1 MSLRF
6 RLNLMIGLVMLAIIG
21 MGTLFV
27 VHNARRSVAEEV
39 RSSVNLALQLIDAGL
54 EQTVAAGRSPV
65 EWIAQLARLDGT
77 RHLSLRIHQGG
88 RTIID
93 LPSSIEPANSGDEV
107 PRWFAWAV
115 APEPLVAEKHLHQ
128 IGNPMIQ
135 ITIDANP
142 ADEIAEAWTEA
153 RGFLLLM
160 LALAV
165 TVYVVVHTTLG
176 RAFKSVGVILEGLE
190 NLENGDYSRRLPEFY
205 LPEFARISRTFN
217 HTVCALERSREEN
230 RALTQRS
237 LAIQEEERR
246 YLAQELHD
254 ELGQSLSAIKAI
266 AASLR
271 KPGRDDKST
280 TDAVGT
286 IQSICDHLF
295 AVLRT
300 LMQRLRPLMLDELG
314 LKASL
319 EDMIE
324 NWRSRYPNIA
334 LDFRCDD
341 GIDDCIGDSRIHVF
355 RIVQESLTNVVR
367 HSCARHLK
375 IHLSL
380 IETADE
386 CPEALL
392 LKVSDDGAGFDPSL
406 APAGLGL
413 LGIRERVASLGGQFS
428 LNTHPGSG
436 VSLRVKIPCGDHRP

>member
-1 MSLRF
+1 
-6 RLNLMIGLVMLAIIG
+6 MIGLVMLAIIG

-54 EQTVAAGRSPV
+54 EQAVAAGRSPV
-65 EWIAQLARLDGT
+65 DWIAQLARLDRT
-77 RHLSLRIHQGG
+77 RHLSLSIHQGE

-93 LPSSIEPANSGDEV
+93 LPSSAAPAAGEEA
-107 PRWFAWAV
+107 PGWFAWAV

-135 ITIDANP
+135 IIIDANP

-176 RAFKSVGVILEGLE
+176 RAFNSVGVILEGLE

-205 LPEFARISRTFN
+205 LPEFARISRAFN
-217 HTVCALERSREEN
+217 HTVCALEKTREEN

-271 KPGRDDKST
+271 KPERDDKST
-280 TDAVGT
+280 ADAVGT

-324 NWRSRYPNIA
+324 NWRSRYSDIA

-341 GIDDCIGDSRIHVF
+341 GIDECVGDSRIHIF

-367 HSCARHLK
+367 HSGARHLK

-380 IETADE
+380 IETADDR
-386 CPEALL
+386 PEALL
-392 LKVSDDGAGFDPSL
+392 LKVSDDGAGFDPSR

-413 LGIRERVASLGGQFS
+413 LGIRERVESLGGRFG
-428 LNTHPGSG
+428 LNTRPGAG
-436 VSLRVKIPCGDHRP
+436 VTLRINIPCGDKLP

>member
-1 MSLRF
+1 
-6 RLNLMIGLVMLAIIG
+6 MIGLVMLAIIG

-54 EQTVAAGRSPV
+54 EQAVAAGRSPV
-65 EWIAQLARLDGT
+65 DWIAQLARLDRT
-77 RHLSLRIHQGG
+77 RHLSLSVRQGESA
-88 RTIID
+88 IID
-93 LPSSIEPANSGDEV
+93 LPSSSHPAEGEEA
-107 PRWFAWAV
+107 PGWFAWAV
-115 APEPLVAEKHLHQ
+115 APEPRVAEKHLHQ
-128 IGNPMIQ
+128 LGNPMIQ

-142 ADEIAEAWTEA
+142 ADEIAEAWIEA

-160 LALAV
+160 LALAI
-165 TVYVVVHTTLG
+165 TVYLVVHTTLG

-190 NLENGDYSRRLPEFY
+190 DLENGDYSRRLPEFY

-217 HTVCALERSREEN
+217 HTVCTLEKTREEN

-237 LAIQEEERR
+237 LAIREEERR
-246 YLAQELHD
+246 HLAQELHD

-271 KPGRDDKST
+271 KPERDDEAT
-280 TDAVGT
+280 TDAIGA

-295 AVLRT
+295 TVLRT

-324 NWRSRYPNIA
+324 NWRSRYPRIA
-334 LDFRCDD
+334 LDFSCDD
-341 GIDDCIGDSRIHVF
+341 GIDECVGDARIHVF

-367 HSCARHLK
+367 HAGAAHLG
-375 IHLSL
+375 IHLNL
-380 IETADE
+380 IEAAGGR
-386 CPEALL
+386 PEALL
-392 LKVSDDGAGFDPSL
+392 LEVSDDGAGFDPAQ

-413 LGIRERVASLGGQFS
+413 LGIRERVESLRGRFS
-428 LNTHPGSG
+428 LRTRPGAG
-436 VSLRVKIPCGDHRP
+436 VTLSIEIPCQDPCP

>member
-54 EQTVAAGRSPV
+54 EQAVAAGRSPV
-65 EWIAQLARLDGT
+65 DWIAQLARLDHT
-77 RHLSLRIHQGG
+77 RHLSLSIHQGEK
-88 RTIID
+88 TIID
-93 LPSSIEPANSGDEV
+93 LPSSAGPAEGEEA
-107 PRWFAWAV
+107 PAWFAWAV
-115 APEPLVAEKHLHQ
+115 APEPLVAEKPLHQ

-135 ITIDANP
+135 ITVDANP

-165 TVYVVVHTTLG
+165 TVYLVVHTTLG

-205 LPEFARISRTFN
+205 LPEFARISRAFN

-271 KPGRDDKST
+271 KPERAEKST
-280 TDAVGT
+280 ADAVGA

-319 EDMIE
+319 EDMVE
-324 NWRSRYPNIA
+324 NWRSRYPDVA

-341 GIDDCIGDSRIHVF
+341 GIDDCIGDSKIHMF

-367 HSCARHLK
+367 HSGARHLK
-375 IHLSL
+375 IHLNL
-380 IETADE
+380 IETADDR
-386 CPEALL
+386 PEAVL
-392 LKVSDDGAGFDPSL
+392 LKVSDDGAGFDPSQ

-413 LGIRERVASLGGQFS
+413 LGIRERVESLGGQFS
-428 LNTHPGSG
+428 LNTRPGAG
-436 VSLRVKIPCGDHRP
+436 VTLRIKIPCGDECS

>member
-1 MSLRF
+1 
-6 RLNLMIGLVMLAIIG
+6 MIGLVMLAIIG

-54 EQTVAAGRSPV
+54 EQAVAAGRSPV
-65 EWIAQLARLDGT
+65 DWIAQLARLDHT
-77 RHLSLRIHQGG
+77 RHLSLSIHQGEK
-88 RTIID
+88 TIID
-93 LPSSIEPANSGDEV
+93 LPSSAGPAEGEEA
-107 PRWFAWAV
+107 PAWFAWAV
-115 APEPLVAEKHLHQ
+115 APEPLVAEKPLHQ

-135 ITIDANP
+135 ITVDANP

-165 TVYVVVHTTLG
+165 TVYLVVHTTLG

-205 LPEFARISRTFN
+205 LPEFARISRAFN

-271 KPGRDDKST
+271 KPERAEKST
-280 TDAVGT
+280 ADAVGA

-319 EDMIE
+319 EDMVE
-324 NWRSRYPNIA
+324 NWRSRYPDVA

-341 GIDDCIGDSRIHVF
+341 GIDDCIGDSKIHMF

-367 HSCARHLK
+367 HSGARHLK
-375 IHLSL
+375 IHLNL
-380 IETADE
+380 IETADDR
-386 CPEALL
+386 PEAVL
-392 LKVSDDGAGFDPSL
+392 LKVSDDGAGFDPSQ

-413 LGIRERVASLGGQFS
+413 LGIRERVESLGGQFS
-428 LNTHPGSG
+428 LNTRPGAG
-436 VSLRVKIPCGDHRP
+436 VTLRIKIPCGDECS

>member
-54 EQTVAAGRSPV
+54 EQAVAAGRSPV
-65 EWIAQLARLDGT
+65 DWIAQLARLDRT
-77 RHLSLRIHQGG
+77 RHLSLSIHQGEK
-88 RTIID
+88 TIID
-93 LPSSIEPANSGDEV
+93 LPSSAGPAEGEEA
-107 PRWFAWAV
+107 PAWFAWAV

-135 ITIDANP
+135 ITVDANP

-165 TVYVVVHTTLG
+165 TVYLVVHTTLG

-205 LPEFARISRTFN
+205 LPEFARISRAFN

-271 KPGRDDKST
+271 KPERDEKST
-280 TDAVGT
+280 ADAVGT

-319 EDMIE
+319 EDMVE
-324 NWRSRYPNIA
+324 NWRSRYPEVA

-341 GIDDCIGDSRIHVF
+341 GIDDCIGDSKIHMF

-367 HSCARHLK
+367 HSGARHLK
-375 IHLSL
+375 IHLNL
-380 IETADE
+380 IETADDR
-386 CPEALL
+386 PEAVL
-392 LKVSDDGAGFDPSL
+392 LKVSDDGAGFDPSQ

-413 LGIRERVASLGGQFS
+413 LGIRERVESLGGQFS
-428 LNTHPGSG
+428 LNTRPGAG
-436 VSLRVKIPCGDHRP
+436 VTLRIKIPCGDECS

>member
-1 MSLRF
+1 LSLRF

-54 EQTVAAGRSPV
+54 EQAVAAGRSPV
-65 EWIAQLARLDGT
+65 EWIAQLARLDHA
-77 RHLSLRIHQGG
+77 RHLSLSIHQGE

-93 LPSSIEPANSGDEV
+93 LPSSAGPAEGEEA
-107 PRWFAWAV
+107 PAWFAWAV
-115 APEPLVAEKHLHQ
+115 APDPLVAEKHLHQ

-135 ITIDANP
+135 ITVDANP
-142 ADEIAEAWTEA
+142 ADEIAEAWIEA

-160 LALAV
+160 VALAV
-165 TVYVVVHTTLG
+165 TVYLVVHTTLG
-176 RAFKSVGVILEGLE
+176 RAFKSVGIILEGLE
-190 NLENGDYSRRLPEFY
+190 DLENGDYSRRLPEFY
-205 LPEFARISRTFN
+205 LPEFARISRAFN
-217 HTVCALERSREEN
+217 HTVGTLEKTREEN
-230 RALTQRS
+230 RALAQRS

-271 KPGRDDKST
+271 KPERDDRPNA
-280 TDAVGT
+280 DAIGA

-324 NWRSRYPNIA
+324 NWRGRYPSIA
-334 LDFRCDD
+334 LDFSCDD
-341 GIDDCIGDSRIHVF
+341 GIDECIGDARIHVF

-367 HSCARHLK
+367 HSGAAKLG
-375 IHLSL
+375 IHLDL
-380 IETADE
+380 IEATGE
-386 CPEALL
+386 RPEALL
-392 LKVSDDGAGFDPSL
+392 LEVSDDGAGFDP
-406 APAGLGL
+406 ARVPAGLGL
-413 LGIRERVASLGGQFS
+413 LGIRERVESLRGQFS
-428 LNTHPGSG
+428 LSTRPGAG
-436 VSLRVKIPCGDHRP
+436 VTLRIEIPCEGTCP

>member
-1 MSLRF
+1 LSLRF

-54 EQTVAAGRSPV
+54 EQAVAAGRSPV
-65 EWIAQLARLDGT
+65 DWIAQLARLDHT
-77 RHLSLRIHQGG
+77 RHLSLSIHQGEK
-88 RTIID
+88 TIID
-93 LPSSIEPANSGDEV
+93 LPSSAGPAEGEEA
-107 PRWFAWAV
+107 PAWFAWAV

-135 ITIDANP
+135 ITVDANP

-165 TVYVVVHTTLG
+165 TVYLVVHTTLG

-205 LPEFARISRTFN
+205 LPEFARISRAFN

-271 KPGRDDKST
+271 KPERDEKST
-280 TDAVGT
+280 ADAVGA

-319 EDMIE
+319 EDMVE
-324 NWRSRYPNIA
+324 NWRSRYPDVA

-341 GIDDCIGDSRIHVF
+341 GIDDCIGDSKIHMF

-367 HSCARHLK
+367 HSGARHLK
-375 IHLSL
+375 IHLNL
-380 IETADE
+380 IETADDR
-386 CPEALL
+386 PEAVL
-392 LKVSDDGAGFDPSL
+392 LKVSDDGAGFDPSQ

-413 LGIRERVASLGGQFS
+413 LGIRERVESLGGQFS
-428 LNTHPGSG
+428 LNTRPGAG
-436 VSLRVKIPCGDHRP
+436 VTLRIKIPCGDECS

>member
-1 MSLRF
+1 
-6 RLNLMIGLVMLAIIG
+6 MIGLVMLAIIG

-54 EQTVAAGRSPV
+54 EQAVAAGRSPV
-65 EWIAQLARLDGT
+65 EWIAQLAKLDRT
-77 RHLSLRIHQGG
+77 RHLSLRIHQG
-88 RTIID
+88 RKTVID
-93 LPSSIEPANSGDEV
+93 LPSALQPLEEDEV

-128 IGNPMIQ
+128 VGNPMIE

-153 RGFLLLM
+153 RGFLFLM

-165 TVYVVVHTTLG
+165 IVYLVVHITLG
-176 RAFKSVGVILEGLE
+176 RAFKSVSVILRGLE
-190 NLENGDYSRRLPEFY
+190 DMENGDYSQRLPEFY
-205 LPEFARISRTFN
+205 LPEFSRISRAFN
-217 HTVCALERSREEN
+217 HTARTLEKTREEN
-230 RALTQRS
+230 RTLTQQS

-271 KPGRDDKST
+271 KPGRDEKAT
-280 TDAVGT
+280 HDAVGS
-286 IQSICDHLF
+286 ILSICDHLF
-295 AVLRT
+295 GVVRAM
-300 LMQRLRPLMLDELG
+300 MQRLRPLMLDELG

-324 NWRSRYPNIA
+324 NWRNRYPDIA

-341 GIDDCIGDSRIHVF
+341 DIDDCIGGSRIHVF
-355 RIVQESLTNVVR
+355 RIVQESLTNVVK
-367 HSCARHLK
+367 HSGARHLR

-380 IETADE
+380 IESEEDI
-386 CPEALL
+386 PEFLL
-392 LKVSDDGAGFDPSL
+392 LEVGDDGSGFDPAQ
-406 APAGLGL
+406 APTGLGL
-413 LGIRERVASLGGQFS
+413 LGIRERVASLAGQFS
-428 LNTHPGSG
+428 LDTRPGTG
-436 VSLRVKIPCGDHRP
+436 VSLRVKIPCGAKCP